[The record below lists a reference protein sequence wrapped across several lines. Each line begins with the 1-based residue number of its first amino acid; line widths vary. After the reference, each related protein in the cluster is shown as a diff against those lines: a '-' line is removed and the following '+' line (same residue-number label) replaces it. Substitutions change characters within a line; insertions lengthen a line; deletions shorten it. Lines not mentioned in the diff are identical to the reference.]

1 MSDHNEHAAAAQGQ
15 PQPGFAP
22 AWPYPPTGYPQP
34 GPAPGAWAPPPWAGA
49 APYPPYPHP
58 QHFHGGYGHPHPGYV
73 AGPWWVPPPAAAA
86 PELKVGPASNQ
97 HHAQHHD
104 LIAGVVVGAAAAY
117 LLSNEKIQSTV
128 IRTAVSLWATVQG
141 GLEEVK
147 ERIRDAEAEVTAA
160 KAAAEDGAGAKPE

>member
-1 MSDHNEHAAAAQGQ
+1 MSDHNDHAAAQGQ
-15 PQPGFAP
+15 QQPGFAP
-22 AWPYPPTGYPQP
+22 SAPWPYAAAGYPQP
-34 GPAPGAWAPPPWAGA
+34 GPPPGAWAPPPWAGA
-49 APYPPYPHP
+49 APYPH
-58 QHFHGGYGHPHPGYV
+58 HLHGGWHGHPGYA
-73 AGPWWVPPPAAAA
+73 AGPWWVPPAAAAA
-86 PELKVGPASNQ
+86 PEPKVGPASNQ

-104 LIAGVVVGAAAAY
+104 LLAGVVVGAAAAY
-117 LLSNEKIQSTV
+117 LLSNDKIQSSV